1 MKTIILLVSH
11 RYEINLVAAWIKSLF
26 RFTLQCR
33 HDCPSLIMT
42 IQKEGEGHIE
52 DFPTIE
58 RKRYYDSSHS
68 SAVVALT
75 VASCMCGPVSASAS
89 VAVSTADDTVKT
101 SDVNA
106 ILQTGSRYMM
116 RFPPLPKFLGIAWS
130 PLTSMNG
137 H

>member
-1 MKTIILLVSH
+1 
-11 RYEINLVAAWIKSLF
+11 
-26 RFTLQCR
+26 
-33 HDCPSLIMT
+33 MT

-58 RKRYYDSSHS
+58 RKRYYDST
-68 SAVVALT
+68 AQPVVAFD
-75 VASCMCGPVSASAS
+75 ACMCGPVSASAS